1 MLDQS
6 TPWLLLPVKSLLRG
20 KRRLAPLLNPLER
33 RDLNEYFLRRTVKI
47 AAEFP
52 GIQRTAVISEADD
65 TLTLAR
71 ELGVYTIRQ
80 TDGRGLNRA
89 VTQGTRELYA
99 HGARTLLILPI
110 DLPFL
115 LTHDLCEIATL
126 GRQLEVVICPDKH
139 HAGTNAIVFSVPTP
153 IRFSFGPGSYLQHQ
167 REIQRYGLV
176 PRLYYNPR
184 IARDIDLPED
194 LIDPRDQAL
203 LLASV
208 LRPVDSSSVGLWQKL

>member
-1 MLDQS
+1 MFDQS

-20 KRRLAPLLNPLER
+20 KRRLAPLLSHLER
-33 RDLNEYFLRRTVKI
+33 RDLNECFLRRTVKI

-52 GIQRTAVISEADD
+52 GIQRTVVISEADD

-80 TDGRGLNRA
+80 TDCRGLNHA

-99 HGARTLLILPI
+99 HGARALLILPI

-115 LTHDLCEIATL
+115 QTHDLCEIATL
-126 GRQLEVVICPDKH
+126 GQQHEVVICPDKH
-139 HAGTNAIVFSVPTP
+139 YAGTNAIFFSEPTP
-153 IRFSFGPGSYLQHQ
+153 MRFSFGPGSYLQHQ
-167 REIQRYGLV
+167 RETQRCGLV
-176 PRLYYNPR
+176 PHLYYNPR

-194 LIDPRDQAL
+194 LVDIRDQDL
-203 LLASV
+203 LPQAACSRSHSSGSILA
-208 LRPVDSSSVGLWQKL
+208 

>member
-71 ELGVYTIRQ
+71 ELGIYTIRQ
-80 TDGRGLNRA
+80 IDGCGLNHA
-89 VTQGTRELYA
+89 VTQGTRELHA
-99 HGARTLLILPI
+99 HGARALLILPI

-115 LTHDLCEIATL
+115 QAHDLREIATL
-126 GRQLEVVICPDKH
+126 GRQHEVVICPDKH
-139 HAGTNAIVFSVPTP
+139 YTGTNAIVFSEPTP
-153 IRFSFGPGSYLQHQ
+153 MQFSFGPGSYLQHQ
-167 REIQRYGLV
+167 RETLRCGLM
-176 PRLYYNPR
+176 PHLYYNPR

-194 LIDPRDQAL
+194 LIDLRDKTL
-203 LLASV
+203 LLTSA
-208 LRPVDSSSVGLWQKL
+208 LRPV